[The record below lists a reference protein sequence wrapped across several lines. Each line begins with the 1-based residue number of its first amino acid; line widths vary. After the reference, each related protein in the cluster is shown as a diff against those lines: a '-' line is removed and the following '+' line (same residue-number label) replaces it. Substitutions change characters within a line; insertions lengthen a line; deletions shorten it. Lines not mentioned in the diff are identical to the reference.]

1 MVDWKKLENFSFVV
15 NFVARDLSLTMLD
28 FNVDTAI
35 PAGLLLSCRRFACFQ
50 GLTMWLT
57 YLANCSFLSLDKH
70 PIYFVKNTIIVLCY
84 LHYFDSYFIISMFF
98 SSIIS
103 IYAQMMKK
111 NKVGTLKFIIS
122 LSEDTI
128 PDI

>member
-1 MVDWKKLENFSFVV
+1 
-15 NFVARDLSLTMLD
+15 
-28 FNVDTAI
+28 
-35 PAGLLLSCRRFACFQ
+35 
-50 GLTMWLT
+50 MWLT

-70 PIYFVKNTIIVLCY
+70 PIY
-84 LHYFDSYFIISMFF
+84 LHYFDSYFIISMRIRYSRFF